1 MGSLGGL
8 AVFVLLRPALDVLFL
23 MILVALA
30 AGVWACNHVVKE
42 MQAED
47 PSRLVIDEVVG
58 MWITLLPAP
67 RLWTWWLAAFVL
79 FRLFDIFK
87 PFPIFIIDRRVKG
100 GWGVM
105 LDDVAAGIMGAA
117 ALLLLSSWPWLAN
130 LMNRVDTFHGQ

>member
-1 MGSLGGL
+1 
-8 AVFVLLRPALDVLFL
+8 
-23 MILVALA
+23 
-30 AGVWACNHVVKE
+30 
-42 MQAED
+42 
-47 PSRLVIDEVVG
+47 
-58 MWITLLPAP
+58 
-67 RLWTWWLAAFVL
+67 LAAFVL